1 MMAGRVF
8 VTQKPL
14 HASDKTQENF
24 EKKKEEKEREKRFI
38 IMNWNWTV
46 PNMMLFPVSIPF
58 NLRKLNGNI

>member
-24 EKKKEEKEREKRFI
+24 EKKKKKKKEKSASLL
-38 IMNWNWTV
+38 WTGIG
-46 PNMMLFPVSIPF
+46 LYQIWCSSQFQY
-58 NLRKLNGNI
+58 LLT